1 MVSKV
6 FILAFNYHEARSY
19 INKNPGEY
27 IILNSPDQIIGMRE
41 FTVRVMPNAY
51 RREDYTD
58 MIDAIMMRRGNIVR

>member
-19 INKNPGEY
+19 IKKNPGEY
-27 IILNSPDQIIGMRE
+27 IILNSLDQLHGTYGANVKI
-41 FTVRVMPNAY
+41 TPNAY

-58 MIDAIMMRRGNIVR
+58 MIDAIMMRQGNIVR